1 MTETVA
7 YTRISPQGYLD
18 LLSQMEARRLLETSK
33 GEVQSLFR
41 SCSLAVLNCGKTLDN
56 SKKLHE
62 LYHDFDIRVC
72 RENGGIHLEL
82 TNAPLN
88 AFVDGK
94 IIQGI
99 SEHLFSVLR
108 DIVYVED
115 EIENNPGFDLSTSRG
130 ITNAVFYILRNAGVI
145 RVDNNSGLVV
155 CWGGHSISRNEYEYT
170 KEVGHQFGLR
180 HLNICTGCGPG
191 AMKGP
196 MKGAAIGH
204 FKQRLY
210 NGQYLGITEPGII
223 AAESPNPIVNDLVIM
238 PDIEKRLEAFVRTG
252 HAVVVFPGGVGTA
265 EEILFLL
272 AILLDPENTDIPF
285 PFILSGPALARDYF
299 QQIDE
304 FIGATLGEEAQNKYS
319 IVIDDPEKVAREV
332 DKGIEK
338 VRDYRKEHG
347 DTFFYNWLLKIRR
360 NSQTPFIPSHENM
373 MGLNLTKGQSTY
385 ELAENLRKA
394 FSGIVAGNVKKSGIQ
409 AIEKHGLFQLHGDV
423 EIMEPLDRLLRDFV
437 QQQRMK
443 IPTDQQ
449 YSPCYHILQ
458 EEDLAHLRN

>member
-41 SCSLAVLNCGKTLDN
+41 SCSLAVLNSGKSLDN

-62 LYHDFDIRVC
+62 QFHDFDIRVC
-72 RENGGIHLEL
+72 RENGGIQLEL
-82 TNAPLN
+82 TNAPQS
-88 AFVDGK
+88 AFVDGR

-115 EIENNPGFDLSTSRG
+115 EIEHNPGFDLSTSRG

-155 CWGGHSISRNEYEYT
+155 CWGGHSISRTEYDYT
-170 KEVGHQFGLR
+170 KEVGHQLGLR

-204 FKQRLY
+204 FKQRFY
-210 NGQYLGITEPGII
+210 TGQYLGITEPGII

-252 HAVVVFPGGVGTA
+252 HAIVVFPGGVGTA

-272 AILLDPENTDIPF
+272 AILLDPDNQDIPY
-285 PFILSGPALARDYF
+285 PFILSGPASARDYF
-299 QQIDE
+299 QGIDE
-304 FIGATLGEEAQNKYS
+304 FIGATLGEDAQQKYT
-319 IVIDDPEKVAREV
+319 IIIDDPEMVAREV
-332 DKGIEK
+332 DKGIDQ
-338 VRDYRKEHG
+338 VRRYRKEKG
-347 DTFFYNWLLKIRR
+347 DTFFYNWLLKIRHD
-360 NSQTPFIPSHENM
+360 SQTPFIPNHENM
-373 MGLNLTKGQSTY
+373 LALNLTREQATHK
-385 ELAENLRKA
+385 LAANLRKA
-394 FSGIVAGNVKKSGIQ
+394 FSGIVSGNVKKSGIQ
-409 AIEKHGLFQLHGDV
+409 AIEKYGLFQLRGDI
-423 EIMEPLDRLLRDFV
+423 EITQPLDRLLRAFV

-443 IPTDQQ
+443 IPSDQQ

-458 EEDLAHLRN
+458 EAELAPLRN